1 MQNAEALAKDALI
14 AVMGQ
19 VQATHYRQYV
29 HARLINASDKE
40 TCANPTCQPRK
51 GDQKWVECENC
62 FAWWHFKCAKLRKK
76 TKRFLLS
83 NMHQKVVKSGMLN
96 VSYSV
101 KKHSTYLVKLS
112 YLVYLKLF

>member
-1 MQNAEALAKDALI
+1 MQNAEALAKDAPV

-40 TCANPTCQPRK
+40 TCTNPTCQPRK
-51 GDQKWVECENC
+51 GDQNWVECENC

-76 TKRFLLS
+76 TKDFYCQTCTKRLS
-83 NMHQKVVKSGMLN
+83 KVVC
-96 VSYSV
+96 
-101 KKHSTYLVKLS
+101 
-112 YLVYLKLF
+112 

>member
-1 MQNAEALAKDALI
+1 MQNAEALAKDAPV

-51 GDQKWVECENC
+51 GD
-62 FAWWHFKCAKLRKK
+62 
-76 TKRFLLS
+76 
-83 NMHQKVVKSGMLN
+83 
-96 VSYSV
+96 
-101 KKHSTYLVKLS
+101 
-112 YLVYLKLF
+112 